1 MKEGNIRFR
10 IVFKHN
16 RTICH
21 RNSCFLLQSNPY
33 GRTNGCVKTTS
44 FGKSIPNTLSI
55 FHCSNKKSENIEFAH
70 NNNICSSGVSGGAS
84 GFHLRVNYLTRSP
97 LTYCYYQTFRLS
109 KTLRFLLL
117 TDTRKDSKQQQKS
130 VGPHKIFIKYN
141 I

>member
-1 MKEGNIRFR
+1 M
-10 IVFKHN
+10 
-16 RTICH
+16 
-21 RNSCFLLQSNPY
+21 S
-33 GRTNGCVKTTS
+33 
-44 FGKSIPNTLSI
+44 
-55 FHCSNKKSENIEFAH
+55 KSENIEFAH
-70 NNNICSSGVSGGAS
+70 NNNMCSSGGVSGGESGGVCSGVS